1 MSRPTL
7 SPVPD
12 AMRASPTPFIASSSR
27 IKAARAALSLC
38 AHADALARE
47 ADAEVDAA
55 ADAHRLFALLE
66 QRETMLQDLAE
77 QLLVLRLHRATADCA
92 LFAATERVVDEADA
106 LLAEVCAAVSTSHRI
121 TMELAAKVSRR
132 SEEIRAELDAVQRA
146 SSASAAYGLPGGP
159 RLVDRLR

>member
-1 MSRPTL
+1 MSRSTPPSTFA
-7 SPVPD
+7 
-12 AMRASPTPFIASSSR
+12 AMRASPSPLLSSSSR
-27 IKAARAALSLC
+27 VKAARAALSLC

-47 ADAEVDAA
+47 ADAEVDTA
-55 ADAHRLFALLE
+55 ADDHRLFALLE

-77 QLLVLRLHRATADCA
+77 QLLVLRLHRPTADSA

-106 LLAEVCAAVSTSHRI
+106 LVAEVCSAVSTSHRI

-146 SSASAAYGLPGGP
+146 STASTAYGMPGGP